1 MHHIAVRSPPA
12 FLDFGLNNQE
22 LDFLL
27 NTRNRKETFHIKE
40 VVQSNER
47 DLAIIDRIL
56 SGDKSAYRELT
67 NRHKDYAYTVAFR
80 IVGNREDAQEIAQ
93 DAFMR
98 AFRALDTF
106 SRDAKF
112 TTWFYR
118 IVFNAAVGFRRKYRM
133 LTQDVE
139 ETNPGAPGTASG
151 SADQYRQL
159 ERQQYISMALE
170 HLSPDDVTMI
180 TLFYLKEFT
189 LEEIAGITGIPANT
203 AKVKLHRARKRLAD
217 ELNRMLKGEAHS
229 LL

>member
-1 MHHIAVRSPPA
+1 MPGYRIK
-12 FLDFGLNNQE
+12 
-22 LDFLL
+22 LL
-27 NTRNRKETFHIKE
+27 
-40 VVQSNER
+40 VQSNER

-56 SGDKSAYRELT
+56 SGDESAYRELI

-106 SRDAKF
+106 NREAKF

-118 IVFNAAVGFRRKYRM
+118 IVFNGAVGFKRKHRM
-133 LTQDVE
+133 VTQDVE
-139 ETNPGAPGTASG
+139 ETTRTALGTAESG
-151 SADQYRQL
+151 DIIKQL
-159 ERQQYISMALE
+159 ERQHYIGQAME
-170 HLSPDDVTMI
+170 KLSPDDVTMI

-189 LEEIAGITGIPANT
+189 LEEIAEITGIAANT
-203 AKVKLHRARKRLAD
+203 AKVKLHRARKRLAE
-217 ELNRMLKGEAHS
+217 ELNRLLKGEAQS

>member
-1 MHHIAVRSPPA
+1 M
-12 FLDFGLNNQE
+12 
-22 LDFLL
+22 
-27 NTRNRKETFHIKE
+27 
-40 VVQSNER
+40 QSNQT

-67 NRHKDYAYTVAFR
+67 SRHKDYAYTVAFR

-118 IVFNAAVGFRRKYRM
+118 IVFNAAVGFKRKHRM
-133 LTQDVE
+133 LTQDVD
-139 ETNPGAPGTASG
+139 ETNHAALGTTTG
-151 SADQYRQL
+151 SADHYRHT
-159 ERQQYISMALE
+159 ERQHYIQQALQ
-170 HLSPDDVTMI
+170 HLSADDVTMI

-189 LEEIAGITGIPANT
+189 LEEIAEITGIPANT

>member
-1 MHHIAVRSPPA
+1 
-12 FLDFGLNNQE
+12 
-22 LDFLL
+22 
-27 NTRNRKETFHIKE
+27 
-40 VVQSNER
+40 VQSSEN
-47 DLAIIDRIL
+47 DLALIDRIL
-56 SGDKSAYRELT
+56 TGDALAYRELT

-98 AFRALDTF
+98 AFKALDTF
-106 SRDAKF
+106 NREAKF

-118 IVFNAAVGFRRKYRM
+118 IVFNAAVGFKRKHR
-133 LTQDVE
+133 LPTQQVE
-139 ETNPGAPGTASG
+139 ETHHAALGVTD
-151 SADQYRQL
+151 SADAMKQR
-159 ERQQYISMALE
+159 ERQHYIEQALQ

-189 LEEIAGITGIPANT
+189 LEEIAEITGIPANT

-217 ELNRMLKGEAHS
+217 ELNRMLKGEAQS